1 MNVRRNHLLCCATA
15 ALAATASLAHG
26 AGDTVVR
33 ALLGDGTWTRAQ
45 LVSIGDGTW
54 RMADDASKEQVI
66 RESDVIAFIVDRS
79 RGAADA
85 SSESEVPSP
94 ISYGS
99 LEFANGQRL
108 PGNFRA
114 TRDANLWDHRWIGAI
129 PVALE
134 DMAVL
139 RIRGANAPER
149 RADAD
154 TVLLLNGDTITGFV
168 DSIGESIVCETIDG
182 AAGEATEKRS
192 VSMDRAAAI
201 SFAIA
206 DAIPMRGSRFWT
218 MDGSVVDG
226 SDLRYDA
233 ADGWGFT
240 LVNPKLAETRGK
252 RTSDNNAANPVAA
265 VFATARMT
273 PMAAFGRPSVSV
285 PAGQYH
291 YGFEDSVR
299 IAPADRAMLGLASI
313 EIDGPVAARFT
324 VPASARTDADACVFS
339 CEIALRAPFPGD
351 AKVDVEVRLGTAT
364 SRRSRLDAGTPREAV
379 RLESAASGAEHL
391 TIVIEDGCN
400 GVVGDSVELRR
411 ANMISIRR

>member
-1 MNVRRNHLLCCATA
+1 MSNRRFVMVAGHALLCA
-15 ALAATASLAHG
+15 AGLASADTPVRVLVKDGSWVEGSLGSADAEKWTISVGSAKEPRAIPTASIVAFLSAGTG
-26 AGDTVVR
+26 AEANPPAPLSAG
-33 ALLGDGTWTRAQ
+33 
-45 LVSIGDGTW
+45 
-54 RMADDASKEQVI
+54 M
-66 RESDVIAFIVDRS
+66 
-79 RGAADA
+79 
-85 SSESEVPSP
+85 
-94 ISYGS
+94 
-99 LEFANGQRL
+99 LELTTGERL
-108 PGNFRA
+108 PGSLRTGTPGGYA
-114 TRDANLWDHRWIGAI
+114 WDHRWIGAI

-351 AKVDVEVRLGTAT
+351 AKVDVEVRLGTET
-364 SRRSRLDAGTPREAV
+364 SRRIRLDAGTPRETV

-391 TIVIEDGCN
+391 TIVIEDGGN